1 MPQTSH
7 SKTWS
12 QKWESLLQKLP
23 PKKGRRWH
31 HEQKPGPTHL
41 RASCAGRKVPQARR
55 CGRRGHGWSKGGVGR
70 FTSLGISD
78 AWSHQFIP
86 EGKSLT
92 LKENYWKQ
100 KPDWAEQK
108 HCEWVKENDYMVGEE
123 GPSGK
128 RSRNIPQYDTWNTTC
143 AGRLGL

>member
-1 MPQTSH
+1 MHQTSH
-7 SKTWS
+7 NRTWP
-12 QKWESLLQKLP
+12 QKWESHPQMLP

-31 HEQKPGPTHL
+31 HEQKPAPTHL
-41 RASCAGRKVPQARR
+41 RASCAGKKSPTGSKVWVTCTWVEQ
-55 CGRRGHGWSKGGVGR
+55 RGVEQ

-100 KPDWAEQK
+100 KPDWAGQK
-108 HCEWVKENDYMVGEE
+108 RCEWVKENDYMVGEE
-123 GPSGK
+123 GASGK
-128 RSRNIPQYDTWNTTC
+128 RSRNIPQYNTWNTTC